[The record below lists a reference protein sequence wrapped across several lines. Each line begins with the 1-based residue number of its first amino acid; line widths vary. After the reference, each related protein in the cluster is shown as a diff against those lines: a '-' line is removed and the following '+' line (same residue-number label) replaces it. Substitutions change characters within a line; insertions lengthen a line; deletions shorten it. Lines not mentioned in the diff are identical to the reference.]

1 MSFFDQL
8 SAKVNQGFNQVASQ
22 TKDFTDQVKIENEIK
37 NLEKAVNACYEELG
51 RAMYNASRNPSDTP
65 VEYEETMRQVD
76 GLLQQI
82 QEKKENKQEIA
93 NKVTCPSCGKS
104 VPAGTKFCSFCGAPM
119 GQTPVAAA
127 TPVEPQVYNT
137 EPQVGD
143 DKLSIDD
150 DKQHC
155 PNCGEVIEPGTKFC
169 VKCGTKIEAEEQ
181 NLTETEN
188 SAEAKETSAEAPMEQ
203 TPVAVATPVEPQVRD
218 DGPQMGDTEK
228 HCPNCGEVIEPGAKF
243 CVKCGT
249 KIDFGEQKP
258 TENGD
263 SCSAETEN
271 SAETADGSAEAEA
284 EEKISD

>member
-8 SAKVNQGFNQVASQ
+8 SAKVNHGFNQVASQ
-22 TKDFTDQVKIENEIK
+22 TKDFTDQMKIENEIK

-51 RAMYNASRNPSDTP
+51 RAMYNASRHPSDTP

-82 QEKKENKQEIA
+82 QEKKESKQEIA

-119 GQTPVAAA
+119 EQTPVATAVPA
-127 TPVEPQVYNT
+127 EPQVYDT

-143 DKLSIDD
+143 DKLPMGD
-150 DKQHC
+150 DKQRC

-169 VKCGTKIEAEEQ
+169 VKCGTKIETEEQ
-181 NLTETEN
+181 NPMETGGSVETEEA
-188 SAEAKETSAEAPMEQ
+188 SAEALMEEQ
-203 TPVAVATPVEPQVRD
+203 TPVAAATPVEPQVCD
-218 DGPQMGDTEK
+218 DEPQMGDAEQ

-249 KIDFGEQKP
+249 KIDAGEQKS
-258 TENGD
+258 TESED
-263 SCSAETEN
+263 SCSAETGN
-271 SAETADGSAEAEA
+271 SAEAE
-284 EEKISD
+284 ENISD